1 MCTDKI
7 SGNED
12 KCLKDQLRDA
22 KMIVGKEKSEMDQF
36 KTTISRRE
44 KCLKTMSKSYYQRAM
59 KLLIKK
65 EARNHKTICRKY

>member
-44 KCLKTMSKSYYQRAM
+44 EMLKDN
-59 KLLIKK
+59 
-65 EARNHKTICRKY
+65 E